1 MRKSA
6 ATATKIHSNS
16 SLRFS
21 QHKNESGWA
30 DLSRTFSEKIIH
42 LEKLLAQESSKA
54 KMMEQILRSG
64 GLELQMELK
73 NKENGGEQETD
84 IDNEDREYTQKVR
97 RAISHR
103 QPIHHLIN

>member
-1 MRKSA
+1 
-6 ATATKIHSNS
+6 
-16 SLRFS
+16 
-21 QHKNESGWA
+21 
-30 DLSRTFSEKIIH
+30 
-42 LEKLLAQESSKA
+42 
-54 KMMEQILRSG
+54 MMEQILRSG

-97 RAISHR
+97 RLSHR